1 MTQSSTSR
9 LRFLS
14 LVGVLGLTGMLSACS
29 SDPTLYTLAPLPG
42 VSQAG
47 GPVVVE
53 VRTPVVSA
61 RLDRDTIVKASKD
74 YQTKLASGSSWSEA
88 LPDMLGHTLVTD
100 LAQRLPGTTVFAQ
113 DDAVTTTPSAYVEL
127 TIRNFEADSAGHA
140 LVTGMLSV
148 HPAGK
153 IIGPVMTWPVVW
165 QTSEP
170 VASSTASLTAAL
182 SQGVAAIAD
191 QAAAK
196 LRVLP
201 PPVND

>member
-14 LVGVLGLTGMLSACS
+14 WWGSGADGPPLGLQQR
-29 SDPTLYTLAPLPG
+29 SDALYAGPLPG

-47 GPVVVE
+47 GPAVVE
-53 VRTPVVSA
+53 IRTPVVSA
-61 RLDRDTIVKASKD
+61 RLDRDTIVKASED

-88 LPDMLGHTLVTD
+88 LPDMLGHTLMTD

-113 DDAVTTTPSAYVEL
+113 DDAVTTTPAAYVEL

-153 IIGPVMTWPVVW
+153 MIGPVMTTLWCGSRQSP
-165 QTSEP
+165 
-170 VASSTASLTAAL
+170 
-182 SQGVAAIAD
+182 
-191 QAAAK
+191 
-196 LRVLP
+196 LRP
-201 PPVND
+201 ARQS

>member
-14 LVGVLGLTGMLSACS
+14 LVGALGLTGLLLACS

-47 GPVVVE
+47 GPAVVE
-53 VRTPVVSA
+53 VRTPIVSA
-61 RLDRDTIVKASKD
+61 RLDRDTIVKASED

-88 LPDMLGHTLVTD
+88 LPDMLGHTLMTD
-100 LAQRLPGTTVFAQ
+100 LAQRLPDTTVFAQ
-113 DDAVTTTPSAYVEL
+113 DDAVTTTPAAYVEL

-153 IIGPVMTWPVVW
+153 MIGPVMTTPVVW
-165 QTSEP
+165 QSPEP
-170 VASSTASLTAAL
+170 VASSTTKLTAAL
-182 SQGVAAIAD
+182 SQGVASIAD

-201 PPVND
+201 PPLKD